1 MISSHSYDCWQFSI
15 RPILAPKYPTLTLT
29 RLFTKFLQN
38 YNPPLNPTKPSMIS
52 SHSYDGCLRQLSDEE
67 TPVSPS
73 QDPLEKA
80 GKAKLHSVE
89 SPAERRLKS
98 GAMTLGRLPQPS
110 FRINIKDNFVFD
122 RPNSLSTNS
131 LDYIPSP
138 AKQQSSVANQ
148 MKKLISKGS
157 LLSNNDDSRDKS
169 SSNAAP
175 TTVGDKFLVQVRDG
189 NMEQI
194 RKTLDQNPEVI
205 NFSNSYGVTALML
218 AVEKE
223 NNDLVRFLIEREADV
238 NAISKNFQKETSL
251 SRAAKAQN
259 KELVRVLVEK
269 GAEIQQALNC
279 ICNPQIGN
287 DWVND
292 EKAFSLTGVKML
304 VSPPILAA
312 TREPILTA
320 FSVSNKLYILAKRRE
335 EYRDIYSSLAQECE
349 SFAYSFLDQCE
360 NLWEARRLL
369 SKEMKIIDKAI
380 SSSKKEFVAHPF
392 VQSLLKEQNFG
403 KFMNT
408 SIWNRISLFF
418 YWWFSVLIF
427 PFYGVQYLLKDPR
440 QRKLRYSDL
449 GEYIDFMGTPVLCLI
464 ADTISFILCFGFLL
478 AICLQ
483 EELPVRSTQ
492 YEMFY
497 EYILWSCIV
506 GQIYT
511 EFIQLRKLGWKNYVT
526 HFWNQID
533 ILIIFILFGTAGL
546 RIATLYNID
555 SLPLVDGERDF
566 TGADQ
571 IKSQQSV
578 AWVMYGVLG
587 FLQTIKFLSLTDS
600 NNVLGPLQLAMK
612 SMIGDLMQIM
622 LLLLT
627 ILVGFS
633 VTIMVLMKQIPELY
647 KGKEVPPNFQ
657 DLLSTIATLLWALFG
672 FIDFIEEMRRNEG
685 DMLGVYVAFYV
696 IFAAYLF
703 MSAVLLLNMLIAML
717 TTTFERIQHQSDV
730 EWKFARALMF
740 RGYMGGQSYPAPFNL
755 LCHMTIIIFS
765 RIFRCSN
772 KPLLGEVRYSD
783 KVDQYREKLIKDLRK
798 RYYVGKNMAVGK
810 KVGGLIDQYNNML
823 SGKSGESKPSLPKHD
838 RTLSALQEGGMR
850 NLNKSV
856 GKSKI

>member
-1 MISSHSYDCWQFSI
+1 
-15 RPILAPKYPTLTLT
+15 
-29 RLFTKFLQN
+29 
-38 YNPPLNPTKPSMIS
+38 
-52 SHSYDGCLRQLSDEE
+52 
-67 TPVSPS
+67 
-73 QDPLEKA
+73 
-80 GKAKLHSVE
+80 
-89 SPAERRLKS
+89 
-98 GAMTLGRLPQPS
+98 MTLGRLPES
-110 FRINIKDNFVFD
+110 SIRINIQDNFVFD
-122 RPNSLSTNS
+122 RPNSLSTSS
-131 LDYIPSP
+131 LDHIPSP
-138 AKQQSSVANQ
+138 AKLQSSVANQ

-157 LLSNNDDSRDKS
+157 LLSNDDGRDKS

-175 TTVGDKFLVQVRDG
+175 TSVGDKFLVQVRDG

-223 NNDLVRFLIEREADV
+223 HNDLVRFLIERDADV

-259 KELVRVLVEK
+259 KELVRVLVER

-312 TREPILTA
+312 TKEPILTA

-349 SFAYSFLDQCE
+349 TFAYSFLDQCE

-369 SKEMKIIDKAI
+369 SREMKIIDKAI

-403 KFMNT
+403 RFMNS
-408 SIWNRISLFF
+408 SIWNKISLFF

-427 PFYGVQYLLKDPR
+427 PFYGVQYLMKDPR

-464 ADTISFILCFGFLL
+464 ADSISFILCFAFLL

-483 EELPVRSTQ
+483 EELPTRSTQ
-492 YEMFY
+492 FEMFF

-511 EFIQLRKLGWKNYVT
+511 EFIQLRKLGWKNYLT
-526 HFWNQID
+526 HFWNQVD
-533 ILIIFILFGTAGL
+533 ILIIVLLFATAGV
-546 RIATLYNID
+546 RIYTINKIEPGRELTEHDEFY
-555 SLPLVDGERDF
+555 
-566 TGADQ
+566 
-571 IKSQQSV
+571 QSI
-578 AWVMYGVLG
+578 AWIMYGTLG

-600 NNVLGPLQLAMK
+600 NNVIGPLQLAMK

-622 LLLLT
+622 LLLII
-627 ILVGFS
+627 ILVAFS
-633 VTIMVLMKQIPELY
+633 VTIMVLMKQIPHLY
-647 KGKEVPPNFQ
+647 PGEEIPNNFKS
-657 DLLSTIATLLWALFG
+657 LPNTIATLLWALFG
-672 FIDFIEEMRRNEG
+672 FIDFIEKMRDDE
-685 DMLGVYVAFYV
+685 DKKMGVYVIFYI
-696 IFAAYLF
+696 IFTAYLL

-755 LCHMTIIIFS
+755 LCHMSIIIFS
-765 RIFRCSN
+765 RMFRCSN
-772 KPLLGEVRYSD
+772 KPLLGDVRYSD

-798 RYYVGKNMAVGK
+798 RFYVTKNMAVGK
-810 KVGGLIDQYNNML
+810 KVGGLINQYQDKI
-823 SGKSGESKPSLPKHD
+823 SGKSGSDTKPSLPKQD
-838 RTLSALQEGGMR
+838 RALTALQEGGIRDLSKSGR
-850 NLNKSV
+850 NR
-856 GKSKI
+856 I

>member
-1 MISSHSYDCWQFSI
+1 
-15 RPILAPKYPTLTLT
+15 
-29 RLFTKFLQN
+29 
-38 YNPPLNPTKPSMIS
+38 
-52 SHSYDGCLRQLSDEE
+52 
-67 TPVSPS
+67 
-73 QDPLEKA
+73 
-80 GKAKLHSVE
+80 
-89 SPAERRLKS
+89 
-98 GAMTLGRLPQPS
+98 
-110 FRINIKDNFVFD
+110 
-122 RPNSLSTNS
+122 
-131 LDYIPSP
+131 
-138 AKQQSSVANQ
+138 
-148 MKKLISKGS
+148 
-157 LLSNNDDSRDKS
+157 
-169 SSNAAP
+169 
-175 TTVGDKFLVQVRDG
+175 
-189 NMEQI
+189 
-194 RKTLDQNPEVI
+194 
-205 NFSNSYGVTALML
+205 
-218 AVEKE
+218 
-223 NNDLVRFLIEREADV
+223 
-238 NAISKNFQKETSL
+238 
-251 SRAAKAQN
+251 
-259 KELVRVLVEK
+259 
-269 GAEIQQALNC
+269 
-279 ICNPQIGN
+279 
-287 DWVND
+287 
-292 EKAFSLTGVKML
+292 
-304 VSPPILAA
+304 
-312 TREPILTA
+312 
-320 FSVSNKLYILAKRRE
+320 
-335 EYRDIYSSLAQECE
+335 
-349 SFAYSFLDQCE
+349 
-360 NLWEARRLL
+360 
-369 SKEMKIIDKAI
+369 
-380 SSSKKEFVAHPF
+380 
-392 VQSLLKEQNFG
+392 
-403 KFMNT
+403 MNT

-696 IFAAYLF
+696 IFA
-703 MSAVLLLNMLIAML
+703 
-717 TTTFERIQHQSDV
+717 
-730 EWKFARALMF
+730 
-740 RGYMGGQSYPAPFNL
+740 G
-755 LCHMTIIIFS
+755 
-765 RIFRCSN
+765 
-772 KPLLGEVRYSD
+772 
-783 KVDQYREKLIKDLRK
+783 
-798 RYYVGKNMAVGK
+798 
-810 KVGGLIDQYNNML
+810 
-823 SGKSGESKPSLPKHD
+823 
-838 RTLSALQEGGMR
+838 
-850 NLNKSV
+850 
-856 GKSKI
+856 